1 MDLGK
6 FLFEL
11 SNNAKFMIQLSNKMF
26 LIALGNGHDIDFI
39 FKFIHSFLL
48 FLNVVFGPNQS
59 AVGLFVL
66 LVAQFQL
73 LFEGE
78 NGLSQSVHFLL

>member
-1 MDLGK
+1 MNFGK

-11 SNNAKFMIQLSNKMF
+11 SNNAKFVIQLGNVVF
-26 LIALGNGHDIDFI
+26 LITLRNGHDVDFV
-39 FKFIHSFLL
+39 FKFVDSFLL

-78 NGLSQSVHFLL
+78 NCLSQSVHFLL